1 MYGLILL
8 CIVAYIVY
16 CIVVVKRYK
25 ESTYYRDTQL
35 SYWAVRYD
43 VGRWGEYLTY
53 KYLQAYEQAGAK
65 FLFNCYLDKSNGET
79 TEVDVMMIH
88 KSGIYVF
95 ESKNYSG
102 WIFGNEK
109 SKTWTQT
116 LPQGKKSHKEHSL
129 NPIMQ
134 NKLHIKWLVNT
145 LKTEEIPIHSI
156 IVFSERCTLKKVEVT
171 SPNIK
176 VIKRGNV
183 KAVVAKIDLETNSL
197 INDSE
202 INRIYDKLYPYTQVS
217 SDTKMK
223 HVQNIQEHLENHEVP
238 EVIAEVNKFS
248 SEEGVLNIEVPLICP
263 KCGSNLLLRTSRRGE
278 NAGKKFYGCQGYPK
292 CRYIK
297 NID

>member
-1 MYGLILL
+1 MHGLILL

-16 CIVVVKRYK
+16 GIYVVKRYK
-25 ESTYYRDTQL
+25 ESTYYRDTHL
-35 SYWAVRYD
+35 SYWAVRHD

-53 KYLQAYEQAGAK
+53 KYLQFYEQQGAK
-65 FLFNCYLDKSNGET
+65 FLFNCYLSKDNGET

-116 LPQGKKSHKEHSL
+116 LPQGRKSHKEHFL

-134 NKLHIKWLVNT
+134 NKLHIKWLINA
-145 LKTEEIPIHSI
+145 LENENFPIHSI

-171 SPNIK
+171 SPDIK
-176 VIKRGNV
+176 VIKRENV
-183 KAVVAKIDLETNSL
+183 KAVVNKIDNESITMLSDSD
-197 INDSE
+197 INK
-202 INRIYDKLYPYTQVS
+202 IYDTLYPNTQVS
-217 SDTKMK
+217 SDTKQK
-223 HVQNIQEHLENHEVP
+223 HVQNIQEHLEKQEMS
-238 EVIAEVNKFS
+238 EVIIEMKTIS
-248 SEEGVLNIEVPLICP
+248 SEEDMANEESSLICP
-263 KCGSNLLLRTSRRGE
+263 KCGANLLLRTSRKGE
-278 NAGKKFYGCQGYPK
+278 NAGKQFYGCQGYPK